1 MTLLNYVET
10 NQSLIEQADRAYAE
24 GDLEKAVDKAWEAAH
39 RAVGNIAK
47 RRGWKF
53 DTRSEMS
60 TAAERLGQETNQPDL
75 DLFFQVAFIAPYNFR
90 EGWTNDAES
99 VEYDLLAAKQLLS
112 ILQNIE

>member
-1 MTLLNYVET
+1 MTLLERVET
-10 NQSLIEQADRAYAE
+10 SQSLIEQADRAYAE
-24 GDLEKAVDKAWEAAH
+24 GDLAQTVEKVWESARHAL
-39 RAVGNIAK
+39 GLIAE

-53 DTRSEMS
+53 NTIKDIRG
-60 TAAERLGQETNQPDL
+60 AAYMLYKETDRREIYT
-75 DLFFQVAFIAPYNFR
+75 LFVVAFIAPYNFR